1 MSFNAVWPKLS
12 YGRELIAVSLPGR
25 LEASNYYS
33 QRLDFDG
40 VAPDLAMHLLSSHWN
55 RQHHSFLITYRPLF
69 MRDMA
74 CQGPFFSKLLL
85 NAIYLDASRFS
96 SRVEVRS
103 NPADVRTAG
112 WAFRDRF
119 KGYLTT
125 AFEKSEVTTIQALL
139 MMACSLFA
147 LGEEKSVAWTYAG
160 IAFRMIIDLG
170 MHFETSSSGDSL
182 APSAEELEVRRR
194 VFWAA
199 FGNCPSVAY
208 CFF

>member
-1 MSFNAVWPKLS
+1 
-12 YGRELIAVSLPGR
+12 
-25 LEASNYYS
+25 
-33 QRLDFDG
+33 
-40 VAPDLAMHLLSSHWN
+40 
-55 RQHHSFLITYRPLF
+55 

-74 CQGPFFSKLLL
+74 REGPYFSKLLL
-85 NAIYLDASRFS
+85 NAIYLDSSRFS
-96 SRVEVRS
+96 SRVEIRS

-112 WAFRDRF
+112 WKFRQ
-119 KGYLTT
+119 KCKEYLAT
-125 AFEKSEVTTIQALL
+125 AIEKSEITTIQALL

-170 MHFETSSSGDSL
+170 MHFETSSSGGSH

-199 FGNCPSVAY
+199 FGNSPYFPRSYSCDCPHSSEKVPSSPLKRRPANSVTSH
-208 CFF
+208 